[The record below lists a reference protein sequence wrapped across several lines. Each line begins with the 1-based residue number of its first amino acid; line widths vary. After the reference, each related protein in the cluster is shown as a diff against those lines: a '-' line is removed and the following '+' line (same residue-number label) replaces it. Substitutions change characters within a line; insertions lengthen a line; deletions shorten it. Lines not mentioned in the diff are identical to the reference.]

1 MGNKKPIMPFLG
13 KPLCIMNKPELNQNE
28 KVLFRDFVKTVW
40 VLLFVVWAGAVWGQ
54 SNLITIKGTVKDG
67 SAALAG
73 VSVKIKEK
81 STTGTQ
87 TDANGR
93 YSISAPANGH
103 LVFSIVGYETK
114 EIAINGDAEINVTLE
129 MGTGQL
135 DEVAVVAFGTQRK
148 STMVGAVTTVNPKE
162 LKGPTSNLTTMLAG
176 RVAGM
181 IAYQRS
187 GEPGRDNADFYI
199 RGVSTY
205 GTGKKDPLILINGIE
220 SSPYE
225 FARVQPDDI
234 ASFSILKDASA
245 AALFGAR
252 GANGV
257 VLVTTKQGYDGKTKF
272 NVRYESTLS
281 SNTRNFKFADNIT
294 YMEMANEA
302 KLTRKPQDLPAYS
315 AEKIERTR
323 LGMDPL
329 LYPSN
334 DWMGLMVKDNTLNSR
349 LNFNIG
355 GGGAKADYY
364 VSGTANVDNG
374 IFKTLD
380 LNGFNTN
387 VKARTFG
394 LLSDFTLRFTPST
407 RAKFRLNGNFSDYN
421 GPLQGGGEVFS
432 AILRS
437 NPVMFPAIFDASYD
451 PLQKHPLFGN
461 AKTASNGLYF
471 NPYASMLSGYEA
483 NSSSY
488 VLAQIE
494 LNQDFNFLL
503 PGLTARIMGY
513 TKRRSYFAKA
523 RQNKPFYY
531 SAIIDPN
538 EGFRGLRLL
547 NEGEGREYL
556 SYEELGKD
564 INSYN
569 WLEAAVNY
577 NRVVNDKHDFG
588 AMLVSYM
595 SDYVTGNGGSLIAS
609 LPKRNI
615 SLSGRF
621 TYGYDSR
628 YLMEFNFG
636 YNGSERFH
644 EKNRF
649 GFFPSIG
656 VAWNLSE
663 ESFLKGLK
671 DSGGRLKIRGSYGL
685 VGNDQIGS
693 DSDRFYYMSDVNMNS
708 GDRGYTFGQNF
719 SESKSGISVNRYASY
734 DISWEKAYK
743 TNLGLELGLFK
754 SFNLELDLFKEH
766 RTNILQA
773 RAYIPLTMG
782 LASIP
787 QANLAEARSQGL
799 DATLDYTKSF
809 MNNSFLTVKGTF
821 TYATNKMTQYEET
834 DYPAGVHRSIIGNS
848 TSQTYG
854 YVAERYF
861 LDDLE
866 VANSPKQFWYTNY
879 RAGDLKYRDINGDGR
894 ISDMDIVPLGYPT
907 VPEII
912 YGLSFTYGY
921 KGFDISALAQGS
933 ARSSFFINAGAIAPF
948 LGSSTQNGLLQS
960 VVDSHWSESNQDSYA
975 FYPRLSLEGVE
986 NNYLTSSWW
995 MRDGAFLRLK
1005 TVELGYNLPKKLL
1018 DRYRISNLRVYANT
1032 MNPVAFSRFK
1042 LWDVEMGGNGLGYP
1056 VQRVF
1061 NFGVQIGF

>member
-1 MGNKKPIMPFLG
+1 
-13 KPLCIMNKPELNQNE
+13 MNKTLKR
-28 KVLFRDFVKTVW
+28 KVDAPFFSGVGVW
-40 VLLFVVWAGAVWGQ
+40 VWLMLFFLHTQATAQTNQIVVKGVVKDAAGAL
-54 SNLITIKGTVKDG
+54 S
-67 SAALAG
+67 G
-73 VSVKIKEK
+73 VSVTLKEK
-81 STTGTQ
+81 QTVATQ

-93 YSISAPANGH
+93 YSITVPANGR
-103 LVFSIVGYETK
+103 LLFTLVGYEVK
-114 EIAINGDAEINVTLE
+114 EIPIAGDGEINVILE
-129 MGTGQL
+129 MGSSQI
-135 DEVAVVAFGTQRK
+135 DEVAVVAFGTQKK
-148 STMVGAVTTVNPKE
+148 STMVGAVTTINPKE

-257 VLVTTKQGYDGKTKF
+257 VLVTTKQGHDGKTKF
-272 NVRYESTLS
+272 NVRYESSLS

-294 YMEMANEA
+294 YMELANEA
-302 KLTRKPQDLPAYS
+302 KLTRMGQGVPLYS

-323 LGMDPL
+323 LGMDPF

-349 LNFNIG
+349 LNFSVG
-355 GGGAKADYY
+355 GGGTKADYY
-364 VSGTANVDNG
+364 VSGTANIDNG
-374 IFKTLD
+374 IFNTLD

-394 LLSDFTLRFTPST
+394 LLSDFTLKFTPST

-421 GPLQGGGEVFS
+421 GPVQGGGEVFK
-432 AILRS
+432 AILKS

-451 PLQKHPLFGN
+451 PLKKHPLFGN
-461 AKTASNGLYF
+461 AKTPSNSLYF
-471 NPYASMLSGYEA
+471 NPYAAMLSGYEM
-483 NSSSY
+483 NSSAY
-488 VLAQIE
+488 VLAQVE
-494 LNQDFNFLL
+494 LHQDFNFLL

-523 RQNKPFYY
+523 RQNSPFYY

-538 EGFRGLRLL
+538 EGFRGLQLL

-556 SYEELGKD
+556 SYAEWGKD
-564 INSYN
+564 INNYN
-569 WLEAAVNY
+569 WLEAAINY
-577 NRVVNDKHDFG
+577 NKVVEEKHDFG
-588 AMLVSYM
+588 AMLVGYM
-595 SDYVTGNGGSLIAS
+595 SDYVTGNAGSLIGS

-621 TYGYDSR
+621 TYGFDSR

-671 DSGGRLKIRGSYGL
+671 DSGGRLKLRGSYGL
-685 VGNDQIGS
+685 VGNDQIGN
-693 DSDRFYYMSDVNMNS
+693 DLDRFYYMSDVNMNN

-719 SESKSGISVNRYASY
+719 SEGRNGISVNRYASY
-734 DISWEKAYK
+734 DITWEKAYK
-743 TNLGLELGLFK
+743 TNLGLELGLFN

-766 RTNILQA
+766 RTNILQT
-773 RAYIPLTMG
+773 RPDIPLTMG
-782 LASIP
+782 LSSTP
-787 QANLAEARSQGL
+787 QANLAEVRSQGL
-799 DATLDYTKSF
+799 DATLDYTRSF

-821 TYATNKMTQYEET
+821 TYATNKITKYEET
-834 DYPAGVHRSIIGNS
+834 DYPPGVHRSIIGNS
-848 TSQTYG
+848 TTQALG
-854 YVAERYF
+854 FVAERYF
-861 LDDLE
+861 IDDLE
-866 VANSPKQFWYTNY
+866 VANSPKQFWFSNI
-879 RAGDLKYRDINGDGR
+879 RAGDLKYHDINGDGK
-894 ISDMDIVPLGYPT
+894 ISDLDEVPLGYPT
-907 VPEII
+907 TPEII

-921 KGFDISALAQGS
+921 KSFDISALAQGS
-933 ARSSFFINAGAIAPF
+933 ARSSFFIEAGAIAPF

-960 VVDSHWSESNQDSYA
+960 IVDSHWSENNQDLYA
-975 FYPRLSLEGVE
+975 FYPRLSADGID
-986 NNYLTSSWW
+986 NNYYRSSWW
-995 MRDGAFLRLK
+995 MRDGAFVRLK
-1005 TVELGYNLPKKLL
+1005 TLELGYNLPSKLL
-1018 DRYRISNLRVYANT
+1018 DRYNVANLRVYANG
-1032 MNPVAFSRFK
+1032 MNLWAWSRFK